1 MKLRSLSIS
10 LFLLTCLVQAQVS
23 APAQDSERKRDT
35 TVKDAVQGGWSY
47 SRAESREAIDADD
60 AQAPTPQDRLDD
72 LRAVRN
78 EALVKNQGQLTPA
91 DRAELE
97 RMAGEVNTAFPQSF
111 EAHLA
116 GFYAEFPAP
125 ASFTHVDLAT
135 ARDPNREEII
145 APQLVNSA
153 RKDQREELVRWS
165 SAMKERGE
173 VAPALYRLAEDM
185 LASVEKNGVLIAAG
199 EMDAYPM
206 WVEQYAD
213 GKRND
218 VLVIDQRLL
227 GDPAYRSRMWE
238 RTKAKGTL
246 PIDGPTFIERLPSS
260 IERPVFLSLAVGAQ
274 VAGKYKGNLS
284 VTGLAL
290 RIGAPAQDDITKLED
305 RWKKMNKALDA
316 GPLARNYLVP
326 GAVLL
331 KHYRAIEDE
340 SKASAMEAELRA
352 MAARTGATRLLFEN
366 GVLLH

>member
-1 MKLRSLSIS
+1 MKLRSLSIA

-23 APAQDSERKRDT
+23 APAQDAERKRDT

-47 SRAESREAIDADD
+47 SRAEGKEALEMDD
-60 AQAPTPQDRLDD
+60 DQAASPQDRLDN

-173 VAPALYRLAEDM
+173 VSPALYRLAEDI
-185 LASVEKNGVLIAAG
+185 LASVDKNGVLIAAG
-199 EMDAYPM
+199 EMDAYPI

-213 GKRND
+213 GQRND

-227 GDPAYRSRMWE
+227 GDPAYRMRMWE
-238 RTKAKGTL
+238 RTKANGVL
-246 PIDGPTFIERLPSS
+246 PNDGPGFIERLPAA

-284 VTGLAL
+284 VSGLAL
-290 RIGAPAQDDITKLED
+290 RFGAPSPNDITKLEE
-305 RWKKMNKALDA
+305 RWKKMNKAVDA

-331 KHYRAIEDE
+331 KHYRAIDDE
-340 SKASAMEAELRA
+340 SRSATMEAELRT
-352 MAARTGATRLLFEN
+352 MAARMGATKLLFEN
-366 GVLLH
+366 GVFLH